1 MLLLFLI
8 MMSVF
13 CCFFSSRRRHTR
25 CALVTG
31 VQTCALPIAGA
42 GGILPLM
49 AASAQTGLTPDNRR
63 SDSLAAAAP
72 GLAAAIGD
80 WQAWLSDEKRASR
93 HTCLDY
99 GRALAN
105 FLAFLAGH
113 PSGAITLRQLPEL
126 TAADARAWLRSG
138 DPTAG
143 RQLL

>member
-31 VQTCALPIAGA
+31 VQTCALPVAGA

-63 SDSLAAAAP
+63 SESLAAAAP

-80 WQAWLSDEKRASR
+80 WQAWLRDEKRASP
-93 HTCLDY
+93 HTCLAYRRD
-99 GRALAN
+99 LAH
-105 FLAFLAGH
+105 FLAFLADHHGDALTLGH
-113 PSGAITLRQLPEL
+113 LAEQIG
-126 TAADARAWLRSG
+126 RAHVG
-138 DPTAG
+138 TPV
-143 RQLL
+143 